1 MPAAPDPANA
11 GLAAPPGAS
20 LHPDIGHVTALLE
33 YAPEH
38 APTAATERGNQAVGR
53 DAAHGGDG
61 EPAGH
66 NNVSMGRG
74 DRDGDGGGRDD
85 VSVGGGGRGDGDGGN
100 GGSAVCDAAPDG
112 WLSAG
117 FVPPDGGPLPEDW
130 FPSAEA
136 AVGPGG
142 GPGTGTGTRGYLDPE
157 ETG

>member
-38 APTAATERGNQAVGR
+38 AGTAATERGNQGVGR

-66 NNVSMGRG
+66 NDVSVGG
-74 DRDGDGGGRDD
+74 DGDGRDGDGDD
-85 VSVGGGGRGDGDGGN
+85 SGPPGHNYVSVGGGRGDGDGGN

-117 FVPPDGGPLPEDW
+117 F
-130 FPSAEA
+130 
-136 AVGPGG
+136 
-142 GPGTGTGTRGYLDPE
+142 
-157 ETG
+157 